1 MSLLLGYLTVRYY
14 CLIYVNDT
22 KKSLSSNMQV
32 CLTALRNLQNNTP
45 CTRYFVAEKVFDEVI
60 FGWARQKGGS
70 QLKELLDLRLQK
82 AITSVRIVIELIHS
96 LPF

>member
-1 MSLLLGYLTVRYY
+1 M
-14 CLIYVNDT
+14 
-22 KKSLSSNMQV
+22 
-32 CLTALRNLQNNTP
+32 
-45 CTRYFVAEKVFDEVI
+45 AEKVFDEVI